1 MDYKDLIN
9 ACDEKTR
16 ATVLKKYI
24 EKNLNQVNEKALNEE
39 AICKGNFLAD
49 VGFFKLGKKN
59 RQALFYTYC
68 LLPI

>member
-24 EKNLNQVNEKALNEE
+24 EKNLNQVNEKS
-39 AICKGNFLAD
+39 IK
-49 VGFFKLGKKN
+49 
-59 RQALFYTYC
+59 
-68 LLPI
+68 